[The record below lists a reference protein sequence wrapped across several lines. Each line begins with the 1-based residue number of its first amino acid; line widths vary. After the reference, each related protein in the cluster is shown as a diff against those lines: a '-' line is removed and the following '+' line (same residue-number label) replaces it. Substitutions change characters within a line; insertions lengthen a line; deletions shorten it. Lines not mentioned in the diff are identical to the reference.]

1 MSRMRNAD
9 ILPLS
14 RRHQSLEL
22 AAGGGESPVFLA
34 GLHPSGVQFLP
45 CSAGI
50 GVMMEYPMIQMLHIF
65 AILTEF

>member
-1 MSRMRNAD
+1 MLTSC
-9 ILPLS
+9 LS
-14 RRHQSLEL
+14 QEDTRALNWQLEEEKAL
-22 AAGGGESPVFLA
+22 CSW
-34 GLHPSGVQFLP
+34 LHPSGVQFLP